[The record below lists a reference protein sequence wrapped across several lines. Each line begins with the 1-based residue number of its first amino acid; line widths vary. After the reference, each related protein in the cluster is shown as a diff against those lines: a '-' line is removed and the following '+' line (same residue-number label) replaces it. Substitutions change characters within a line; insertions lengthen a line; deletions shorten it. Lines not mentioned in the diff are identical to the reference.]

1 MKIKEIIVKDFG
13 GIETQIIEPQKITC
27 LLGKNGASKST
38 ILTAIKRAFIGKMEP
53 DDIRVGASKAHVT
66 IVFDDGTSIERIRGK
81 DRSVVKVNDKTTSQ
95 ESANEFL
102 VGKLGVP
109 LSIYETMFG
118 TDYFAELSKK
128 DLTAL
133 LLSMLQVQIDYK
145 KIIEAAESRMDT
157 LPEAVKEYLKKMFP
171 TGVFGLETI
180 DEVASKVADANR
192 AEKKILVTYTE
203 KSKYEGEI
211 PKDSKEELEKLLSEN
226 MQKQAEWKE
235 TQKTLQKYQML
246 IQQREQALKKKESI
260 QHELESLSTVTEIP
274 REVYEQAVSDR
285 QKFLNASRIANQ
297 NIAAA
302 NANIKFQKQILHNI
316 SSFEQ
321 NNHSCPICPSVHCNA
336 DLSAY
341 VRQGQGLVQKNKDV
355 VKQNKDFLVRCDEQI
370 AKRDQIIEKYQ
381 KNQVE
386 ITKKQALKKQL
397 EEFVIPQLPEKQ
409 TNVPNEEEL
418 RLLVEQQ
425 KLIQQRMRTL
435 EEYETT
441 RKYSKLCRE
450 QQDKVDMLSLAAK
463 TLDAKV
469 GVKGI
474 ILQRILHPFE
484 EACTACMQKLS
495 RNTKIKFIYDGG
507 VELYCE
513 KNGGKMVPMKKVS
526 TGEFVFV
533 AFTLMS
539 LISQI
544 TGTRLLVLDNLDSL
558 DNDNLK
564 TLIDLLQNE
573 KQYENVF
580 VAAVNHDD
588 TCATI
593 AQYDEVE
600 IIEL

>member
-1 MKIKEIIVKDFG
+1 
-13 GIETQIIEPQKITC
+13 
-27 LLGKNGASKST
+27 
-38 ILTAIKRAFIGKMEP
+38 ME
-53 DDIRVGASKAHVT
+53 
-66 IVFDDGTSIERIRGK
+66 
-81 DRSVVKVNDKTTSQ
+81 Q
-95 ESANEFL
+95 
-102 VGKLGVP
+102 
-109 LSIYETMFG
+109 
-118 TDYFAELSKK
+118 
-128 DLTAL
+128 
-133 LLSMLQVQIDYK
+133 
-145 KIIEAAESRMDT
+145 
-157 LPEAVKEYLKKMFP
+157 
-171 TGVFGLETI
+171 
-180 DEVASKVADANR
+180 
-192 AEKKILVTYTE
+192 
-203 KSKYEGEI
+203 
-211 PKDSKEELEKLLSEN
+211 
-226 MQKQAEWKE
+226 
-235 TQKTLQKYQML
+235 
-246 IQQREQALKKKESI
+246 
-260 QHELESLSTVTEIP
+260 
-274 REVYEQAVSDR
+274 
-285 QKFLNASRIANQ
+285 
-297 NIAAA
+297 
-302 NANIKFQKQILHNI
+302 
-316 SSFEQ
+316 
-321 NNHSCPICPSVHCNA
+321 
-336 DLSAY
+336 
-341 VRQGQGLVQKNKDV
+341 
-355 VKQNKDFLVRCDEQI
+355 LVRCDEQI

-463 TLDAKV
+463 TLNAKV

-513 KNGGKMVPMKKVS
+513 KNGGKMIPMKKVS

-580 VAAVNHDD
+580 VAAVNHND

-593 AQYDEVE
+593 AAYDEVE

>member
-157 LPEAVKEYLKKMFP
+157 LPEAVKDYLKKMFP

-235 TQKTLQKYQML
+235 IQKTLQKYQIL

-260 QHELESLSTVTEIP
+260 QHELESLSNVAEIP

-302 NANIKFQKQILHNI
+302 NANIKFQEQILHNI
-316 SSFEQ
+316 SSF
-321 NNHSCPICPSVHCNA
+321 
-336 DLSAY
+336 
-341 VRQGQGLVQKNKDV
+341 
-355 VKQNKDFLVRCDEQI
+355 EQI

-397 EEFVIPQLPEKQ
+397 KEFVIPQLPEKQ

>member
-1 MKIKEIIVKDFG
+1 MKKLFFTFIA
-13 GIETQIIEPQKITC
+13 
-27 LLGKNGASKST
+27 LL
-38 ILTAIKRAFIGKMEP
+38 
-53 DDIRVGASKAHVT
+53 
-66 IVFDDGTSIERIRGK
+66 IVFFSAWGIKLRMPINRPNNVQGEQQVAWYETRYTAPTAEEEWTLDPEIPVNYLPVAGEDEVYMVLDDSGNIVGYRHRTQQEDGSWLWTDIEDPNAEHYEKVDGLDHIYKVTDKDGTSSYQQYVRNEDG
-81 DRSVVKVNDKTTSQ
+81 SYAYVPVN
-95 ESANEFL
+95 EN
-102 VGKLGVP
+102 GVP
-109 LSIYETMFG
+109 LDDGADATTIDTTHYVHKSGNVYGLYNDNGVLTGYRERVKDG
-118 TDYFAELSKK
+118 ENYVWKVTDPPKSSTSDLQEWSEAKK
-128 DLTAL
+128 D
-133 LLSMLQVQIDYK
+133 
-145 KIIEAAESRMDT
+145 
-157 LPEAVKEYLKKMFP
+157 
-171 TGVFGLETI
+171 
-180 DEVASKVADANR
+180 N
-192 AEKKILVTYTE
+192 
-203 KSKYEGEI
+203 
-211 PKDSKEELEKLLSEN
+211 
-226 MQKQAEWKE
+226 
-235 TQKTLQKYQML
+235 
-246 IQQREQALKKKESI
+246 
-260 QHELESLSTVTEIP
+260 
-274 REVYEQAVSDR
+274 
-285 QKFLNASRIANQ
+285 ANQ
-297 NIAAA
+297 G
-302 NANIKFQKQILHNI
+302 
-316 SSFEQ
+316 
-321 NNHSCPICPSVHCNA
+321 
-336 DLSAY
+336 DLSADSGDGTQNSGNNGVIVGGSGAESSQIDNGDGTY
-341 VRQGQGLVQKNKDV
+341 TKTETNVSTKTEDGYCITYKTTVTSVYDTNGTLISTQKDGPYEVSREKLNVSEDPSAASAADTIDAEVARVSGKVSYDTTKAAELLAKLNADRASAGLGQLQMNTNSLTYK
-355 VKQNKDFLVRCDEQI
+355 
-370 AKRDQIIEKYQ
+370 
-381 KNQVE
+381 
-386 ITKKQALKKQL
+386 
-397 EEFVIPQLPEKQ
+397 FVIPQLPEKQ

-513 KNGGKMVPMKKVS
+513 KNGGKMIPMKKVS

-580 VAAVNHDD
+580 VAAVNHND

-593 AQYDEVE
+593 AAYDEVE

>member
-1 MKIKEIIVKDFG
+1 MSNGKKLGVKSKVSDNYLVTGNDYEKFQEALHDMDNRTVIIPVRNPESMRIHCVIAKSDKEHASPRFVVLDPMEMKDSILLSDESIFSAEKCNIGRYKPTSEVFLSLQNQIKEIEQIGFFLTVHDQKKIIV
-13 GIETQIIEPQKITC
+13 TP
-27 LLGKNGASKST
+27 
-38 ILTAIKRAFIGKMEP
+38 
-53 DDIRVGASKAHVT
+53 
-66 IVFDDGTSIERIRGK
+66 
-81 DRSVVKVNDKTTSQ
+81 
-95 ESANEFL
+95 
-102 VGKLGVP
+102 
-109 LSIYETMFG
+109 
-118 TDYFAELSKK
+118 SKK
-128 DLTAL
+128 FLTAL

-157 LPEAVKEYLKKMFP
+157 LPETVKEYLKKMFP

-297 NIAAA
+297 NIATA
-302 NANIKFQKQILHNI
+302 NANIKFQEQILHNI
-316 SSFEQ
+316 NSFEQ
-321 NNHSCPICPSVHCNA
+321 SNHSCPICPSVHCNA

-341 VRQGQGLVQKNKDV
+341 VRQGQELVQENKNV

-409 TNVPNEEEL
+409 TVPNEEEL

-425 KLIQQRMRTL
+425 KLIQQRMRAL

-513 KNGGKMVPMKKVS
+513 KNGGKMIPMKKVS

-564 TLIDLLQNE
+564 TFAFLIKLLESIFSAFQ
-573 KQYENVF
+573 KLDF
-580 VAAVNHDD
+580 
-588 TCATI
+588 
-593 AQYDEVE
+593 
-600 IIEL
+600 

>member
-1 MKIKEIIVKDFG
+1 M
-13 GIETQIIEPQKITC
+13 
-27 LLGKNGASKST
+27 
-38 ILTAIKRAFIGKMEP
+38 
-53 DDIRVGASKAHVT
+53 
-66 IVFDDGTSIERIRGK
+66 
-81 DRSVVKVNDKTTSQ
+81 
-95 ESANEFL
+95 
-102 VGKLGVP
+102 
-109 LSIYETMFG
+109 
-118 TDYFAELSKK
+118 
-128 DLTAL
+128 
-133 LLSMLQVQIDYK
+133 
-145 KIIEAAESRMDT
+145 
-157 LPEAVKEYLKKMFP
+157 
-171 TGVFGLETI
+171 
-180 DEVASKVADANR
+180 
-192 AEKKILVTYTE
+192 
-203 KSKYEGEI
+203 
-211 PKDSKEELEKLLSEN
+211 
-226 MQKQAEWKE
+226 
-235 TQKTLQKYQML
+235 
-246 IQQREQALKKKESI
+246 
-260 QHELESLSTVTEIP
+260 
-274 REVYEQAVSDR
+274 
-285 QKFLNASRIANQ
+285 
-297 NIAAA
+297 
-302 NANIKFQKQILHNI
+302 HNI
-316 SSFEQ
+316 NSFEQ
-321 NNHSCPICPSVHCNA
+321 SNHSCPICPSVHCNA

-341 VRQGQGLVQKNKDV
+341 VRQGQELVQENKNV

-409 TNVPNEEEL
+409 TVPNEEEL

-425 KLIQQRMRTL
+425 KLIQQRMRAL

-513 KNGGKMVPMKKVS
+513 KNGGKMIPMKKVS

-580 VAAVNHDD
+580 VAAVNHND

-593 AQYDEVE
+593 AAYDEVE